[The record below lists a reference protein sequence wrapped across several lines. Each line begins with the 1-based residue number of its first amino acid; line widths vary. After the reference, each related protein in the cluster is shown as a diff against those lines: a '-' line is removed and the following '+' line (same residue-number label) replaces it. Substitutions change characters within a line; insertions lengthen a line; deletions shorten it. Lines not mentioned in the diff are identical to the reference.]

1 MNDCCSLPK
10 QSQCFSQ
17 SMVTSEFRRCGAC
30 HGAPG
35 SAGTGGNRAQNVAS
49 WLWESRFV
57 CESDRSKCRVCGDRL
72 IPAQARKMRCF
83 GRTFLKQEERNL
95 HQVLILPPL
104 SFLLWLRP
112 CKFPTSL
119 LVFREQ
125 TLSKQT
131 NATPPP
137 KHLAVCGQLFWK
149 DWSGAIQFSH
159 FWVASGWLYSPQSQ
173 QRQVPEV
180 GMILAPL

>member
-149 DWSGAIQFSH
+149 D
-159 FWVASGWLYSPQSQ
+159 
-173 QRQVPEV
+173 
-180 GMILAPL
+180 

>member
-30 HGAPG
+30 RGAPG
-35 SAGTGGNRAQNVAS
+35 SAGTGRNRAQNVAS

-57 CESDRSKCRVCGDRL
+57 CESDRSSVPCPWRPSDLSASEEDAVLWEG
-72 IPAQARKMRCF
+72 F
-83 GRTFLKQEERNL
+83 FLKREERDL
-95 HQVLILPPL
+95 HQVPILPPL

-112 CKFPTSL
+112 SKIPTSL
-119 LVFREQ
+119 LVFRANSVE
-125 TLSKQT
+125 TDERH
-131 NATPPP
+131 PP
-137 KHLAVCGQLFWK
+137 KHLAVCGQLLWK
-149 DWSGAIQFSH
+149 DWSGAIQSGH
-159 FWVASGWLYSPQSQ
+159 LPAASGSLSSPQSQ